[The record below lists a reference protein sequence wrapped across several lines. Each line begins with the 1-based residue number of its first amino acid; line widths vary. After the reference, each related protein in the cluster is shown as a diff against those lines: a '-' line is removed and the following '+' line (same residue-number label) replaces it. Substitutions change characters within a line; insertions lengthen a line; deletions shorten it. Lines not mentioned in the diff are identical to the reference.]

1 MKQNIMKKW
10 VKTLRSGKYKQGQG
24 LLKQTVTNITKHKTY
39 HCCLGVLCELYD
51 NEMKKNKKKT
61 LSKKTDY
68 AGVHSFN
75 KQDESLPKVVQ
86 KWAGLF
92 SKVGDFRNVDRRD
105 ISSYGDFASLADMN
119 DLGCSFKKIAKTIE
133 KEWENL

>member
-1 MKQNIMKKW
+1 MNKNVMKKW
-10 VKTLRSGKYKQGQG
+10 VKALRSGKYKQGQG
-24 LLKQTVTNITKHKTY
+24 LLKQTTAFTKNKTY

-51 NEMKKNKKKT
+51 DEMKKNKKKT
-61 LSKKTDY
+61 LKKTQY
-68 AGVHSFN
+68 IHGAFAFN
-75 KQDESLPKVVQ
+75 KEPESLPKIVQ

-105 ISSYGDFASLADMN
+105 ITSYGDFASLADMN

-133 KEWENL
+133 KQWENL